1 MSGSAVLEPA
11 SFARTAGAFVH
22 DAASQRL
29 RAMVEQLHPVVWRA
43 LRRLGVADSEVADVT
58 QEVFVAAS
66 KRVSDIE
73 VGRERAFLL
82 AVAVRHAAHAHRSRL
97 RRREVQSD
105 DLPDTPNPSA
115 DPEELVDRARAR
127 EMLHRLLGRLT
138 FELRTVF
145 VLYEIEQLTMA
156 EIAESLDLPPGTV
169 ASRLR
174 RARETFLELVRESTP
189 RQNAGG
195 KEP

>member
-1 MSGSAVLEPA
+1 MSGTAMLEPA
-11 SFARTAGAFVH
+11 SFARTSAVEARE
-22 DAASQRL
+22 AAANRL

-43 LRRLGVADSEVADVT
+43 LRRLGVADSEAEDVT

-66 KRVSDIE
+66 KRLSDIE

-82 AVAVRHAAHAHRSRL
+82 AVAVRHAAHAHRTRL
-97 RRREVQSD
+97 RRREVHSD
-105 DLPDTPNPSA
+105 DLPDTPAPSA

-127 EMLHRLLGRLT
+127 EMLHRLLGKLT

-174 RARETFLELVRESTP
+174 RARETFLELVREATP
-189 RQNAGG
+189 RRDVGG